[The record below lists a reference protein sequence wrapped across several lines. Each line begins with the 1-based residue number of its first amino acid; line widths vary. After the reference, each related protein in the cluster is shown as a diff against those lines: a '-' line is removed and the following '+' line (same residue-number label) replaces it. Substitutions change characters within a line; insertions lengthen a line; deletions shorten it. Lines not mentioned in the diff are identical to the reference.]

1 LPNLTFQK
9 TKSMTKIY
17 GTIFFVGIS
26 LLGLSQNPI
35 IIPTALTGTTFDLTL
50 QTGTT
55 QFFPGTATNTM
66 GANGSL
72 LGPTLIMN
80 EGDNVT
86 INVTNNLGEA
96 STIHWHGM
104 HVPAIADG
112 GPHTE
117 IPENTTWSPAFMVR
131 NFASTNWYHPHLH
144 MNTNKHV
151 QKGIAGMIIVRD
163 AEEAALS
170 LPRTYGEDDFPIVV
184 QTKGFDANN
193 QIIIETALDTTLL
206 VNGTKDPY
214 LDAPAQWVRLRLL
227 NGSSERYYNFGFS
240 GNLPFKQIATD
251 GGLLTA
257 PVDLTR
263 VMVAPGER
271 AEIVI
276 DLSALQ
282 GNTIQLMSYGAE
294 LASGIYGAAQPGMG
308 AGQTIPNYAL
318 NPLNGAN
325 FTVMDI
331 KVVAPTANPITSI
344 SAALTT
350 HTPWLEANA
359 DALKTLTFTPQTMGP
374 TAIQGPFLINNAMF
388 NMDVINYQIPLDNIE
403 VWTLFNQSPIGHPF
417 HIHDISFYILD
428 INGTPPPPN
437 MQGRKDVVHV
447 PSGNGTVRFITKFEN
462 FANDTLPYMY
472 HCHILTHEDMGMMGQ
487 FIVYDPLGIKEAQTN
502 YKLYPNPSNT
512 SLFFESAYSNETY
525 MVTDQF
531 GREVFEGNLIGG
543 SLHLDLGE
551 ISNGIYLL
559 SIPDQQINTRFIRN

>member
-1 LPNLTFQK
+1 
-9 TKSMTKIY
+9 MTKIY

-294 LASGIYGAAQPGMG
+294 LASGIYGAAQPRMG

>member
-1 LPNLTFQK
+1 
-9 TKSMTKIY
+9 MTKIY
-17 GTIFFVGIS
+17 GTILFAGIS
-26 LLGLSQNPI
+26 VIGLTQNPI
-35 IIPTALTGTTFDLTL
+35 AIPIALTGTTFDLTL
-50 QTGTT
+50 QNGTT
-55 QFFPGTATNTM
+55 QFFSGTATNTM
-66 GANGSL
+66 GVNGSL

-96 STIHWHGM
+96 STIHWHGL

-117 IPENTTWSPAFMVR
+117 IPDNTTWSPSFIVR
-131 NFASTNWYHPHLH
+131 NFASSNWYHPHLH

-282 GNTIQLMSYGAE
+282 GNAIQLMNYGAE
-294 LASGIYGAAQPGMG
+294 LVSGIYGAAQPGMG

-318 NPLNGAN
+318 NPLNGSN
-325 FTVMDI
+325 CTVMDI
-331 KVVAPTANPITSI
+331 NVVAPTANPITSI

-350 HTPWLEANA
+350 HTPWLEANS

-374 TAIQGPFLINNAMF
+374 TAIEGPFLINNAMF
-388 NMDVINYQIPLDNIE
+388 DMDVINYQIPLDNIE
-403 VWTLFNQSPIGHPF
+403 VWTLVNQSPIGHPF

-437 MQGRKDVVHV
+437 MQGKKDVVHV
-447 PSGNGTVRFITKFEN
+447 PAGMGTVRFITKFEDYT
-462 FANDTLPYMY
+462 NDTLPYMY

-487 FIVYDPLGIKEAQTN
+487 FIVYDPLGIKETQST

-512 SLFFESAYSNETY
+512 SLFFESAFSNETC

-531 GREVFEGNLIGG
+531 GREVFKGNLIDG

-551 ISNGIYLL
+551 ISNGMYLL
-559 SIPDQQINTRFIRN
+559 SIPEKQVNTRFIRN

>member
-1 LPNLTFQK
+1 
-9 TKSMTKIY
+9 MTKIY

-35 IIPTALTGTTFDLTL
+35 AIPTALTGTTFDLTL
-50 QTGTT
+50 QNGTT
-55 QFFPGTATNTM
+55 QFFPGTATNSM

-80 EGDNVT
+80 EGENVT

-112 GPHTE
+112 GPHTV
-117 IPENTTWSPAFMVR
+117 INDNTTWSPSFVVR

-240 GNLPFKQIATD
+240 GNLPFKQIASD

-331 KVVAPTANPITSI
+331 NVVAPTANPITSI

-403 VWTLFNQSPIGHPF
+403 VWTLVNQSPIGHPF
-417 HIHDISFYILD
+417 HIHDVSFYILD

-462 FANDTLPYMY
+462 YANDTLPYMY

-487 FIVYDPLGIKEAQTN
+487 FVVYDPLGIKETQST

-512 SLFFESAYSNETY
+512 SLFFESAFSNETY
-525 MVTDQF
+525 MVIDQF
-531 GREVFEGNLIGG
+531 GREVFNGNLIDG

-559 SIPDQQINTRFIRN
+559 SIPEKQINTRFIRN

>member
-1 LPNLTFQK
+1 MRNLYSILF
-9 TKSMTKIY
+9 
-17 GTIFFVGIS
+17 
-26 LLGLSQNPI
+26 LLGLSASVYAQNPLA
-35 IIPTALTGTTFDLTL
+35 IPPVLTGPNYDLEL

-55 QFFPGTATNTM
+55 QFFTGTATNTM

-72 LGPTLIMN
+72 LGPTLILN
-80 EGDNVT
+80 EGEDIT
-86 INVTNNLGEA
+86 INVTNNLGEPT
-96 STIHWHGM
+96 TIHWHGL

-112 GPHTE
+112 GPHVVVE
-117 IPENTTWSPAFMVR
+117 DNTTWSPSFTVR
-131 NFASTNWYHPHLH
+131 NFASVNWYHPHLH

-163 AEEAALS
+163 AEESALS

-193 QIIIETALDTTLL
+193 QVIIETALDTTLL
-206 VNGTKDPY
+206 VNGTRDAY

-263 VMVAPGER
+263 VMISPGER
-271 AEIVI
+271 AEIVV
-276 DLSALQ
+276 DLSGLQ
-282 GNTIQLMSYGAE
+282 GNSLQLMSYGSE

-308 AGQTIPNYAL
+308 AGQTIPNYTL
-318 NPLNGAN
+318 NPLNGSD
-325 FTVMDI
+325 FTVLDI
-331 KVVAPTANPITSI
+331 NVVAPTPNAVASI
-344 SAALTT
+344 SSALTT

-359 DALKTLTFTPQTMGP
+359 DATKTLTFTPQTMGP

-388 NMDVINYQIPLDNIE
+388 NMEVINYQIPLDNIE
-403 VWTLFNQSPIGHPF
+403 VWTLTNQSPIGHPF
-417 HIHDISFYILD
+417 HIHDVSFYILD
-428 INGTPPPPN
+428 INGAAPPAN

-447 PSGNGTVRFITKFEN
+447 PAGMGTVRFITKFEN
-462 FANDTLPYMY
+462 YANDTLPYMY

-487 FIVYDPLGIKEAQTN
+487 FVVYDPLGIKETQTN

-512 SLFFESAYSNETY
+512 SLFFESAFSDESFI
-525 MVTDQF
+525 VTDQF
-531 GREVFEGNLIGG
+531 GREVFTGNLIGG
-543 SLHLDLGE
+543 SLHLDLEE

-559 SIPDQQINTRFIRN
+559 SIPEKQINTRFIRN

>member
-1 LPNLTFQK
+1 
-9 TKSMTKIY
+9 MTKIY

-80 EGDNVT
+80 ECDNVT

>member
-1 LPNLTFQK
+1 MPNLTFQK
-9 TKSMTKIY
+9 TTSMTKRY

-35 IIPTALTGTTFDLTL
+35 AIPTALTGTTFDLTL
-50 QTGTT
+50 QNGTA
-55 QFFPGTATNTM
+55 QFFSGTATNTM
-66 GANGSL
+66 GVNGSL

-117 IPENTTWSPAFMVR
+117 IPDNTTWSPAFMVR

-184 QTKGFDANN
+184 QTKGFDVNN

-331 KVVAPTANPITSI
+331 NVVAPNANPVTSI

-374 TAIQGPFLINNAMF
+374 TAIEGPFLINNTMF
-388 NMDVINYQIPLDNIE
+388 DMDVINYQIPLDNIE
-403 VWTLFNQSPIGHPF
+403 VWTLSNQSPIGHPF

-447 PSGNGTVRFITKFEN
+447 PAGMGTVRFITKFEN
-462 FANDTLPYMY
+462 YANDTLPYMY

-487 FIVYDPLGIKEAQTN
+487 FIVYDPLGIKEVQTN

-512 SLFFESAYSNETY
+512 SLFFESAFSNETY
-525 MVTDQF
+525 ILTDQF
-531 GREVFEGNLIGG
+531 GRKVFEGNLMSG
-543 SLHLDLGE
+543 SLHIDIGQ
-551 ISNGIYLL
+551 ISKGIYLL
-559 SIPDQQINTRFIRN
+559 SIPEKQIHSRFIRN

>member
-1 LPNLTFQK
+1 
-9 TKSMTKIY
+9 
-17 GTIFFVGIS
+17 
-26 LLGLSQNPI
+26 
-35 IIPTALTGTTFDLTL
+35 
-50 QTGTT
+50 
-55 QFFPGTATNTM
+55 
-66 GANGSL
+66 
-72 LGPTLIMN
+72 
-80 EGDNVT
+80 
-86 INVTNNLGEA
+86 
-96 STIHWHGM
+96 
-104 HVPAIADG
+104 
-112 GPHTE
+112 
-117 IPENTTWSPAFMVR
+117 
-131 NFASTNWYHPHLH
+131 STNWYHPHLH

-240 GNLPFKQIATD
+240 GNLPFKQIASD

-331 KVVAPTANPITSI
+331 NVVAPTANPITSI

-403 VWTLFNQSPIGHPF
+403 VWTLVNQSPIGHPF
-417 HIHDISFYILD
+417 HIHDVSFYILD

-462 FANDTLPYMY
+462 YANDTLPYMY

-487 FIVYDPLGIKEAQTN
+487 FVVYDPLGIKETQST

-512 SLFFESAYSNETY
+512 SLFFESAFSNETY
-525 MVTDQF
+525 MVIDQF
-531 GREVFEGNLIGG
+531 GREVFNGNLIDG

-559 SIPDQQINTRFIRN
+559 SIPEKQINTRFIRN